1 MSAAAPPG
9 PAAPAAGGA
18 PRRERRRNPLRWTGL
33 SARKATA
40 LVGGALVVL
49 LCATMLAS
57 TWFLRERAIEDWRQ
71 DMGGLALV
79 LSENVAQTMGSTYL
93 VLDSIVDVVHAGQQR
108 DAAPLARLAR
118 GEAMFQ
124 MMRDKISGLPQVDV
138 ATIVDAGGSVLNFT
152 RSHPAPVISL
162 ADRDYFQHHRA
173 NDDPAVFLSAP
184 VRNKGNGKWTF
195 YVSRR
200 LNGPAGEFA
209 GVVLVGV
216 SCDFF
221 AAFFRNVSLG
231 EHAAITLYRRD
242 HTLLARWPQVEGMMG
257 KRVLSG
263 TTYQVISQGKLHDV
277 VLTQTPRESAGG
289 RPTYRMGAV
298 RQVRDYPLVVNA
310 TITEELLLAGWW
322 RSVRLLGGVGLASLV
337 VLLVAFWLMAVLLKR
352 REHDA
357 EEARELMQL
366 ADAASEAKSRFLAM
380 MSHEI
385 RTPMNGIVGMS
396 ELMLGTELD
405 TTQRGYARNVHSGVV
420 ELMHIINDVLDFSKV
435 ESGRM
440 ELESAAFDP
449 AAHLRQVV
457 ELYLASAAQ
466 KGLSI
471 ETVCQSG
478 MAAVC
483 ADAGRIRQV
492 LGNLVDNAIK
502 FTPGGC
508 VTVRLAAST
517 STDGETLRLHYA
529 VCDSGIGI
537 GAEAQRRLFEP
548 FSQADNTIS
557 RQYGGTGLGLAI
569 CKRLVELMG
578 GHIDCV
584 SVAGRGTTFAFEIP
598 CRPAP
603 AAAAVAM
610 AGGGAPPEH
619 GPDAAAS
626 VADAANA
633 TSAANAANA
642 ANTTGVA
649 LGSGTTG
656 TDIVAALDNTGT
668 VPTIATAAGAGASA
682 SIATAIG
689 TGTTAVTA
697 AAAAV
702 TAAAAAVTAAA
713 SAAAPGASA
722 APAPPWRVLVA
733 EDTEMNRQLARILLT
748 RLGCEVGEAGNGE
761 LALAALASGNYDLV
775 LMDCMMPVMDGY
787 EATRRLRAR
796 EAALGLARLPVIALT
811 ASAIEGD
818 RQRCLA
824 AGMDDYLAKPFTGAE
839 FAAMVARWR

>member
-1 MSAAAPPG
+1 MSVVAPSGPTAPG
-9 PAAPAAGGA
+9 PAAEPP
-18 PRRERRRNPLRWTGL
+18 PRHERRRNPLRWTGL
-33 SARKATA
+33 SARKATV
-40 LVGGALVVL
+40 LIGGALVVL

-57 TWFLRERAIEDWRQ
+57 SWFLRERAIEDWRQ
-71 DMGGLALV
+71 DLGGLALV

-93 VLDSIVDVVHAGQQR
+93 VLDSIVDVVHAGQKR
-108 DAAPLARLAR
+108 DPRPLAQLAR
-118 GEAMFQ
+118 SEAMYQ

-138 ATIVDAGGSVLNFT
+138 ATIVDAGGRVLNFT
-152 RSHPAPVISL
+152 RSYPAPEISL
-162 ADRDYFQHHRA
+162 ADRDYFQHHRSS
-173 NDDPAVFLSAP
+173 DDPAIFLSAP

-200 LNGPAGEFA
+200 LNGPAGEFV
-209 GVVLVGV
+209 GVALVGV

-221 AAFFRNVSLG
+221 GAFFRNVSLG

-263 TTYQVISQGKLHDV
+263 TTYQVISRGKLADV
-277 VLTQTPRESAGG
+277 VLTQAPRESAGG

-322 RSVRLLGGVGLASLV
+322 RSVRLLGGVGLASLL

-357 EEARELMQL
+357 EEARELMRL

-405 TTQRGYARNVHSGVV
+405 ATQRGYARNVHSGVV

-440 ELESAAFDP
+440 ELDSAAFDP

-471 ETVCQSG
+471 ETVCQVG
-478 MAAVC
+478 VAAVC

-502 FTPGGC
+502 FTPSGR
-508 VTVRLAAST
+508 VTVRLAASADA
-517 STDGETLRLHYA
+517 DGGAPRLHYA

-537 GAEAQRRLFEP
+537 GPEAQRRLFEP

-578 GHIDCV
+578 GQIDCV
-584 SVAGRGTTFAFEIP
+584 SVAGQGTTFAFEVP

-603 AAAAVAM
+603 ADAL
-610 AGGGAPPEH
+610 AGVGARPRL
-619 GPDAAAS
+619 GPDTAINA
-626 VADAANA
+626 ADATIVAA
-633 TSAANAANA
+633 AANAAP
-642 ANTTGVA
+642 
-649 LGSGTTG
+649 GSGTADAST
-656 TDIVAALDNTGT
+656 VAVLDN
-668 VPTIATAAGAGASA
+668 AT
-682 SIATAIG
+682 IG
-689 TGTTAVTA
+689 TGTGTGNGNGNDTA
-697 AAAAV
+697 AAAAA
-702 TAAAAAVTAAA
+702 TA
-713 SAAAPGASA
+713 P
-722 APAPPWRVLVA
+722 PPWRVLVA

-748 RLGCEVGEAGNGE
+748 RLGCEVDEAGNGE

-787 EATRRLRAR
+787 EATRRLRER

>member
-1 MSAAAPPG
+1 MSAVAPPR
-9 PAAPAAGGA
+9 PRAPAAGPP

-33 SARKATA
+33 SARTATA
-40 LVGGALVVL
+40 LIGGALVVL
-49 LCATMLAS
+49 LCVTMLAS

-93 VLDSIVDVVHAGQQR
+93 VLDSIVDVVHAGQKR
-108 DAAPLARLAR
+108 DAAPLAKLAR
-118 GEAMFQ
+118 SEAMYQ

-152 RSHPAPVISL
+152 RSYPAPVINL

-173 NDDPAVFLSAP
+173 SNDPAVFLSVP

-277 VLTQTPRESAGG
+277 VLTHAPRESAGG

-322 RSVRLLGGVGLASLV
+322 RSVRLLGGVGLASLL

-357 EEARELMQL
+357 EEARELMRL

-405 TTQRGYARNVHSGVV
+405 ATQRGYARNVHSGVV

-471 ETVCQSG
+471 ETVCQVG
-478 MAAVC
+478 VAAVC

-492 LGNLVDNAIK
+492 LGNLIDNAIK
-502 FTPGGC
+502 FTPSGR

-517 STDGETLRLHYA
+517 SAGADGEALRLNYA

-537 GAEAQRRLFEP
+537 EPAAQRRLFEP

-584 SVAGRGTTFAFEIP
+584 SVAERGTTFAFEIP

-603 AAAAVAM
+603 AAAADVR

-619 GPDAAAS
+619 GKDAA
-626 VADAANA
+626 
-633 TSAANAANA
+633 
-642 ANTTGVA
+642 
-649 LGSGTTG
+649 
-656 TDIVAALDNTGT
+656 
-668 VPTIATAAGAGASA
+668 
-682 SIATAIG
+682 
-689 TGTTAVTA
+689 
-697 AAAAV
+697 
-702 TAAAAAVTAAA
+702 
-713 SAAAPGASA
+713 ASA

-748 RLGCEVGEAGNGE
+748 RLGCEVDEAGNGE

-787 EATRRLRAR
+787 EATRRLRER

-824 AGMDDYLAKPFTGAE
+824 AGMDDYLAKPFTGVE

>member
-1 MSAAAPPG
+1 MSAVAPPG
-9 PAAPAAGGA
+9 PGAPAAGPP

-33 SARKATA
+33 SARTATA
-40 LVGGALVVL
+40 LIGGALVVL

-57 TWFLRERAIEDWRQ
+57 TWFLRERAVEDWRQ

-93 VLDSIVDVVHAGQQR
+93 VLDSIVDVVHAGQKR
-108 DAAPLARLAR
+108 DAAPLAKLAR
-118 GEAMFQ
+118 SEAMYQ

-138 ATIVDAGGSVLNFT
+138 ATIVDAGGGVLNFT
-152 RSHPAPVISL
+152 RSYPAPVINL
-162 ADRDYFQHHRA
+162 ADRDYFQHHRGS
-173 NDDPAVFLSAP
+173 DDPAVYLSAP

-277 VLTQTPRESAGG
+277 VLTHAPRESAGG
-289 RPTYRMGAV
+289 RPIYRMGAV

-322 RSVRLLGGVGLASLV
+322 RSVRLLGGVGLASLL

-405 TTQRGYARNVHSGVV
+405 ATQRGYARNVHSGVV

-457 ELYLASAAQ
+457 ELYLAGAAQ

-471 ETVCQSG
+471 ETVCQVG
-478 MAAVC
+478 VAAVY

-502 FTPGGC
+502 FTPSGR
-508 VTVRLAAST
+508 VTVRLAASAGA
-517 STDGETLRLHYA
+517 DGEALRLHYA
-529 VCDSGIGI
+529 VSDSGIGI
-537 GAEAQRRLFEP
+537 AAEAQRRLFEP

-584 SVAGRGTTFAFEIP
+584 SVAERGTTFAFEIP
-598 CRPAP
+598 CRLAP
-603 AAAAVAM
+603 AAAADAM
-610 AGGGAPPEH
+610 AGGGAPPGH
-619 GPDAAAS
+619 GKDAAAS
-626 VADAANA
+626 AADAANA
-633 TSAANAANA
+633 TNA
-642 ANTTGVA
+642 A
-649 LGSGTTG
+649 LGSGTAG
-656 TDIVAALDNTGT
+656 TDIVAALDGTG
-668 VPTIATAAGAGASA
+668 A
-682 SIATAIG
+682 SIAAA
-689 TGTTAVTA
+689 TGTTIAAAIGGGTGASA
-697 AAAAV
+697 AAAA
-702 TAAAAAVTAAA
+702 
-713 SAAAPGASA
+713 SA
-722 APAPPWRVLVA
+722 PWRVLVA

-748 RLGCEVGEAGNGE
+748 RLGCEVDEAGNGE
-761 LALAALASGNYDLV
+761 LALAALAGGHYDLV

-787 EATRRLRAR
+787 EATRRLRER

-824 AGMDDYLAKPFTGAE
+824 AGMDDYLAKPFTGVE
-839 FAAMVARWR
+839 FAAMVARWRSRPAALPAAPSTTPCRRSTASSSPPKPFC